1 MDQLAK
7 RLLSGT
13 KAPLP
18 AVFNYFL
25 LDKYSGSY
33 LCHFC
38 KLHEVQKEIYRSL
51 PTVRRRSKASVTSVG
66 EGPGRILS
74 VNKDVLRGNLHLGP
88 LSVFQVVFIS
98 GFSLFFII
106 IKKTYIKEL

>member
-1 MDQLAK
+1 MEAPASTSMDQLAK

-38 KLHEVQKEIYRSL
+38 KLHEVQRNLQKSPHCEE
-51 PTVRRRSKASVTSVG
+51 TVKASV
-66 EGPGRILS
+66 RL
-74 VNKDVLRGNLHLGP
+74 
-88 LSVFQVVFIS
+88 
-98 GFSLFFII
+98 
-106 IKKTYIKEL
+106 

>member
-1 MDQLAK
+1 MDQLAN

-13 KAPLP
+13 KALP

-38 KLHEVQKEIYRSL
+38 ELHEVQKEIYRSL
-51 PTVRRRSKASVTSVG
+51 PTVRRWSKASVMSVG

-74 VNKDVLRGNLHLGP
+74 VNKDVLRGDQHLGP
-88 LSVFQVVFIS
+88 LSVFKVDLYF
-98 GFSLFFII
+98 GLF
-106 IKKTYIKEL
+106 TLLY